1 MPGQLG
7 FFDLEDRYAQLSKA
21 GDPLE
26 KLASVVDFEPFRYR
40 LLKALKRSDG
50 AKGGRPPYDPI
61 LMFKILILQ
70 ALYGMS
76 DDQAEF
82 QIRDRLT
89 FIRFLGLGPG
99 DAVPDAKTIWLFREH
114 LTRAGAVETLFARF
128 DTLLRD
134 KGYLAMSGQILDAS
148 LIPAPRQHLDDGE
161 KAAIKDGESAAEI
174 WPDQPA
180 KAAQKD
186 VDARWTVKHSRAK
199 PVAEGE
205 KAKPDIAIP
214 VFGYK
219 NHIGIDRR
227 YGLIRTWLVSD
238 AAAHDGARLREGLVD
253 SSNFASDVWADTA
266 YRSGENE
273 RYLKAIGKVSR
284 IHRKK
289 PKGKPLPRRTA
300 RANAAKSAVRSRVEH
315 VFAEQKARMKL
326 VVRTIGIAR
335 ARTKIGLANLAY
347 NMKRLVW
354 LQGVTAPA

>member
-1 MPGQLG
+1 MAFG
-7 FFDLEDRYAQLSKA
+7 
-21 GDPLE
+21 
-26 KLASVVDFEPFRYR
+26 AS
-40 LLKALKRSDG
+40 L
-50 AKGGRPPYDPI
+50 
-61 LMFKILILQ
+61 FKILILQ

-205 KAKPDIAIP
+205 KAKPDIAI
-214 VFGYK
+214 
-219 NHIGIDRR
+219 RC
-227 YGLIRTWLVSD
+227 S
-238 AAAHDGARLREGLVD
+238 
-253 SSNFASDVWADTA
+253 
-266 YRSGENE
+266 
-273 RYLKAIGKVSR
+273 
-284 IHRKK
+284 
-289 PKGKPLPRRTA
+289 
-300 RANAAKSAVRSRVEH
+300 
-315 VFAEQKARMKL
+315 
-326 VVRTIGIAR
+326 
-335 ARTKIGLANLAY
+335 
-347 NMKRLVW
+347 
-354 LQGVTAPA
+354 

>member
-354 LQGVTAPA
+354 LQGSTAPA